1 MIIRYWNP
9 IEETEAFRHQLDR
22 IFDEMIQGDPTPSYR
37 SWTPKIELWDEGNH
51 LIYKAF
57 LPGVK
62 ADDLEIQAT
71 RESIV
76 ISGQRPLEGATEG
89 TRLIYSDIH
98 YGSFHRAIKL
108 PVAIQN
114 TQVTA
119 SFDQGTLTL
128 TLPKVETEQNKVMK
142 VSLPGQ
148 SKSSQPPLDASSESV
163 SESVQ

>member
-22 IFDEMIQGDPTPSYR
+22 IFDEMVQGDPTPPNR
-37 SWTPKIELWDEGNH
+37 SWTPNIELWDEGNH
-51 LIYKAF
+51 LIYKVF

-71 RESIV
+71 RESIA
-76 ISGQRPLEGATEG
+76 ISGQRPLEKAAEG
-89 TRLIYSDIH
+89 TRLIYSDIN
-98 YGSFHRAIKL
+98 YGSFHRTIKL

-114 TQVTA
+114 TEVSA
-119 SFDQGTLTL
+119 SFNQGILTL
-128 TLPKVETEQNKVMK
+128 TLPKVETEQNKVVK
-142 VSLPGQ
+142 VSLTGQ
-148 SKSSQPPLDASSESV
+148 SESFQPALDASSESV